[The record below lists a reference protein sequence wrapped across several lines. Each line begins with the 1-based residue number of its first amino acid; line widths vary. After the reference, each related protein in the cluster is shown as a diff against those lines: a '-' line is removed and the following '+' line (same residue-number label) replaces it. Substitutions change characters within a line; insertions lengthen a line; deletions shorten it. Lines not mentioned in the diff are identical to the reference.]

1 MFKALCLGVVLVLVL
16 SGCASVETKGEPAL
30 TPTAKNIFIYSSGGG
45 VVAGDVDPA
54 AIGSGRLRFPP
65 TAKNIKLY
73 HDNEVL
79 KWFTIQMS
87 PRANE
92 RDAPAHEKYQLIG
105 FPLPGEGRVSFEY
118 ALPEITWLPLLT
130 ASILDKKTVALRV
143 QAAITM
149 GANQAFEKCN
159 LTLVLNNAMSLQSLS
174 GQTFN
179 LNSFDLFPYR
189 NVMYSL
195 ENRNVDYRFIREWN
209 TYAGGDT
216 VFIKLLAKNPFP
228 INLSQ
233 TRYTV
238 DYRQVNIDYGTLG
251 TAARPGDDLYLD
263 ARSDNSIKTF
273 RAVKITEN
281 RENKHL
287 PFNHH
292 IAYTIQNTSDEHKT
306 LHLVSQRIT
315 GNEHR
320 SIYHFRTQP
329 DATPEN
335 TLIWILELAPHGSQ
349 TLEYDYDADVKDVPG
364 ESGFEQGG

>member
-1 MFKALCLGVVLVLVL
+1 V
-16 SGCASVETKGEPAL
+16 TPA
-30 TPTAKNIFIYSSGGG
+30 AKNIFIYSSGGS
-45 VVAGDVDPA
+45 VVSGDVDPA

-79 KWFTIQMS
+79 KWFTMQMS

-92 RDAPAHEKYQLIG
+92 RDAPADEKYQLIG

-118 ALPEITWLPLLT
+118 ALPEITWTPMLT
-130 ASILDKKTVALRV
+130 ASILDTKTVSLRV

-149 GANQAFEKCN
+149 GANQAFEKCS
-159 LTLVLNNAMSLQSLS
+159 LKLVLNNAMSLQSLS

-179 LNSFDLFPYR
+179 LDSFDLFPYR

-216 VFIKLLAKNPFP
+216 VYIKLLVKNPFS

-238 DYRQVNIDYGTLG
+238 DYRQVNIDYGSLG
-251 TAARPGDDLYLD
+251 TAARPGDTLTLD
-263 ARSDNSIKTF
+263 AGTDNSIKTF

-281 RENKHL
+281 RDNKHL
-287 PFNHH
+287 PFNHY
-292 IAYTIQNTSDEHKT
+292 IAYTIQNTSDEEKIVY
-306 LHLVSQRIT
+306 LVSSRIT

-320 SIYHFRTQP
+320 SVYHFRKPP

-335 TLIWILELAPHGSQ
+335 TLIWILTLAPHGTQ
-349 TLEYDYDADVKDVPG
+349 TLEYDYDADIKDVPG
-364 ESGFEQGG
+364 ENGFEQGG